1 MYSGNFCV
9 KLISMEEM
17 NLKQKEEN
25 LTVEEKFGL
34 TVRYYRNIAGIS
46 QEELSFRSGLHRNY
60 VSDTERGRRNVSLK
74 AIERFAKGLNVDM
87 TDLFKRL

>member
-1 MYSGNFCV
+1 
-9 KLISMEEM
+9 MEEM

-87 TDLFKRL
+87 IDLFKRL

>member
-1 MYSGNFCV
+1 
-9 KLISMEEM
+9 MEEM
-17 NLKQKEEN
+17 NLKEKEEN
-25 LTVEEKFGL
+25 LTIEEKFGL

>member
-1 MYSGNFCV
+1 
-9 KLISMEEM
+9 MEEI

-74 AIERFAKGLNVDM
+74 AIEKFAKGLNVTV
-87 TDLFKRL
+87 TDLFSRM

>member
-1 MYSGNFCV
+1 MYTIACTEV
-9 KLISMEEM
+9 LAMEEI

>member
-1 MYSGNFCV
+1 M
-9 KLISMEEM
+9 
-17 NLKQKEEN
+17 
-25 LTVEEKFGL
+25 
-34 TVRYYRNIAGIS
+34 AGIS

>member
-1 MYSGNFCV
+1 MS
-9 KLISMEEM
+9 EM
-17 NLKQKEEN
+17 SIKEKEEN
-25 LTVEEKFGL
+25 LTVEEKFGM

-74 AIERFAKGLNVDM
+74 AIERFAKGLDVDM

>member
-1 MYSGNFCV
+1 
-9 KLISMEEM
+9 MEEM

>member
-1 MYSGNFCV
+1 
-9 KLISMEEM
+9 MEEIS
-17 NLKQKEEN
+17 LKEKEEN

-34 TVRYYRNIAGIS
+34 TIRYYRNIAGIS

-74 AIERFAKGLNVDM
+74 AIERFAKGLNVEM

>member
-1 MYSGNFCV
+1 
-9 KLISMEEM
+9 MEEI